1 MLGLVIHR
9 GQETSSCS
17 EPGRNRLQ
25 PRQLRPRGAG
35 GDGTQR
41 GERLRLWAGFGW
53 AMVQPEL
60 WAAAALMLLGAA
72 LSLCLKCQRSATKR
86 ETQLHEQRSQL
97 ESQQRFEVI
106 RSHTTATRRLE
117 KIKEPE
123 NFSIARK
130 ATEELSASC
139 HTGYGSRDESRYQN
153 FLAENCLQED
163 AAYVEPIS
171 LDYYYNCTRFFAPP
185 RGSCP
190 GKQEKDEDSYSYE
203 NVTTG
208 ASQGSDPD
216 DTVDYENSMAIHTWK
231 LQQGQAP
238 LTESPDDE
246 PDYINAGPVSGPALL
261 SEQSILHEV

>member
-9 GQETSSCS
+9 GRKPAAAD
-17 EPGRNRLQ
+17 EPWRNRPQ

-72 LSLCLKCQRSATKR
+72 LSLCLRCQLSATKR

-123 NFSIARK
+123 NLSIARK

-185 RGSCP
+185 RGRCP

-203 NVTTG
+203 NVTIG

-261 SEQSILHEV
+261 SEQSILQEV